1 MGITYPEIYEI
12 QARIIAYAALELK
25 KEKVYVYPQIIVPLL
40 SHSNEMKEVRATV
53 TKALEE
59 VFAAMGDRIEI
70 PIGAFLEI
78 PRACITA
85 HKIANYA
92 DFFIFGTN
100 DLTSS
105 TFAFSRD
112 DAEGKYLAYYLDHK
126 VLAENPFVVLDQEGV
141 GELIQIGVNKGKKV
155 KPGLSIGICG
165 EHTSDPSSVEFMQN
179 NGMQFI
185 SCLPH
190 LVPAGKIAAAQAAIK
205 EKMRNEKGT
214 R

>member
-1 MGITYPEIYEI
+1 M
-12 QARIIAYAALELK
+12 
-25 KEKVYVYPQIIVPLL
+25 
-40 SHSNEMKEVRATV
+40 
-53 TKALEE
+53 
-59 VFAAMGDRIEI
+59 
-70 PIGAFLEI
+70 
-78 PRACITA
+78 
-85 HKIANYA
+85 
-92 DFFIFGTN
+92 
-100 DLTSS
+100 
-105 TFAFSRD
+105 
-112 DAEGKYLAYYLDHK
+112 DHK

-205 EKMRNEKGT
+205 KKMRNEKGT